1 MKTFLIALPMSL
13 LAAAAAAP
21 AQADPAPTYSPAVAA
36 LRAECAQKYSSYSA
50 DKQNDK
56 SYEQKYDA
64 NGKYAG
70 KYECTE
76 DQYAAYLDTV
86 EPERVMAAYPSG
98 AGRPMAKPADSK
110 YDDKKYDDKKY
121 DDKKTD
127 DDSK

>member
-13 LAAAAAAP
+13 LAAAAA
-21 AQADPAPTYSPAVAA
+21 QADPAQPYSPAVSA
-36 LRAECAQKYSSYSA
+36 LRAECAQKYYASNYGA
-50 DKQNDK
+50 DKQSYDK
-56 SYEQKYDA
+56 SDP
-64 NGKYAG
+64 KYAG

-98 AGRPMAKPADSK
+98 AGRPMVKTDKDSK

-121 DDKKTD
+121 DDKKY
-127 DDSK
+127 DSK

>member
-13 LAAAAAAP
+13 LAAVA
-21 AQADPAPTYSPAVAA
+21 AQADPAQPYSPAVAA
-36 LRAECAQKYSSYSA
+36 LRSECAQKYYGA
-50 DKQNDK
+50 DKQSYDSK
-56 SYEQKYDA
+56 SYDQKYDA
-64 NGKYAG
+64 SGKYAG
-70 KYECTE
+70 KYECSE

-98 AGRPMAKPADSK
+98 AGRPTVKPQDSK

-121 DDKKTD
+121 DDKKY